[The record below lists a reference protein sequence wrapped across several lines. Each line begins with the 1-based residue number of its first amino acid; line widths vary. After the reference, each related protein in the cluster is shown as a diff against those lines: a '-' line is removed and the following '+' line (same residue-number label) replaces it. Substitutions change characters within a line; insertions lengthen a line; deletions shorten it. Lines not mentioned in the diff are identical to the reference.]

1 MGDSVEI
8 LLKKIIKSQED
19 ILKNQVEIIRFIRFI
34 AHREFSPLVEKHLT
48 KDIERRVYE
57 LTDGI
62 RSSRDIE
69 TEIDKKVTQRTV
81 VSWWQNWQK
90 LGLLEPSPKYI
101 GRMQKIVSLSD
112 IGIPLETENQKG
124 ENK

>member
-8 LLKKIIKSQED
+8 LLKRIIKSQED
-19 ILKNQVEIIRFIRFI
+19 ILKNQSEIIRFIRFL
-34 AHREFSPLVEKHLT
+34 AHREFNSLVEKNLT
-48 KDIERRVYE
+48 KDIERLVYE

-69 TEIDKKVTQRTV
+69 NEIQKKVTQRTV

-90 LGLLEPSPKYI
+90 LGLLEPSPKYS

-112 IGIPLETENQKG
+112 IGVSMDPGDQRGK
-124 ENK
+124 